1 VTVHRNPQW
10 LLVLLEAA
18 LIFGFSG
25 YFFRAWHG
33 LSFITRA
40 IFLWGEI
47 AGIIGWVY
55 QLTGSEIIE
64 FSSQKLTIR
73 KDILVWQRI
82 RENRIEDCSALGVHE
97 QSEGD
102 NYALQC
108 KVRWRTIRFG
118 QYLSE
123 SQAIEVLTALQ
134 RELPDVAQKL
144 GTSTEGKKH
153 FLTLGLSQ

>member
-1 VTVHRNPQW
+1 MTVHPNPRW
-10 LLVLLEAA
+10 LLVLLEAT

-25 YFFRAWHG
+25 YFFRAWQG
-33 LSFITRA
+33 MSFVTRA
-40 IFLWGEI
+40 LFLWGDI
-47 AGIIGWVY
+47 AGIMGWVH

-64 FSSQKLTIR
+64 FSSQKLSIR

-82 RENRIEDCSALGVHE
+82 REYRIEDCSALEVHE
-97 QSEGD
+97 QGEGD
-102 NYALQC
+102 HNALQC

-118 QYLSE
+118 RYLSE

-134 RELPDVAQKL
+134 REMPDVAQKL
-144 GTSTEGKKH
+144 GTSAEGKKH